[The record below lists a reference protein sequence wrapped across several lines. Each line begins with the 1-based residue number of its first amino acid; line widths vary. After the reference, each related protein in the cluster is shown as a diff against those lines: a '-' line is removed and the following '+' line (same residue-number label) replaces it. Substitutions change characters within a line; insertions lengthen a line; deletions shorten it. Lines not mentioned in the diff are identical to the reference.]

1 MNLNFGCGSLRAGG
15 VVVVLSL
22 LTAACEPPRT
32 PADGGVGSDGDAGAT
47 VGVDSGEEAGMD
59 GGSVD
64 DASVD
69 SGVVDSGLDDVAPG
83 VWRTERIR
91 NPLPGARGAWVT
103 NERELWAI
111 SGFRLVRH
119 TDTTSVVGTIEAR
132 SLGVNTR
139 VWLRQNREPWII
151 VESGKLQRFDGTT
164 LRTEFDAGDRS
175 LRVITS
181 ETNELW
187 LYEGDGVRR
196 WNGTSFDPPVNVL
209 PDCALDNGD
218 LVYVDG
224 ANIMLRRLTGGTAI
238 ITPAPDASPSFN
250 CSGRSL
256 LLRTAALGHSPEFAV
271 VDIDTG
277 ARRTVMPVF
286 GGYFTNHRQR
296 ISITSPSTF
305 ERISSTHEVT
315 PGTWASPLPIES
327 NLIEAL
333 DMAPDSNATFIRA
346 RSGAVYVYR
355 AGAWQTFEETLAGG
369 QLWGRRGGPPLALF
383 AAQSWARR
391 DATGAWR
398 VAEYPRLM
406 DDPAGRPTRTL
417 VRGRGNEAYL
427 RTPSRRLVQWSPER
441 DFREISLPAFE
452 GEVIQADAE
461 DDILV
466 QNTALDHW
474 NGRSFTRLAPLYAN
488 KRDFRRDAMGNWF
501 VLVSAVNAPPLY
513 TQQSLHRFD
522 GTMWRQVIYFGQA
535 QPGFLEGQLEFDS
548 RGGMW
553 AVLTNHV
560 ARVTGSTSAIVYG
573 DPMTNYR
580 QLSGALIG
588 DRLILSDVAS
598 PAGSG
603 PVIVTIDTATSE
615 VRSVSIPPSPL
626 STSTVETT
634 WISSAEHIW
643 AASGGAVQRLDLA
656 P

>member
-1 MNLNFGCGSLRAGG
+1 M
-15 VVVVLSL
+15 
-22 LTAACEPPRT
+22 
-32 PADGGVGSDGDAGAT
+32 
-47 VGVDSGEEAGMD
+47 
-59 GGSVD
+59 
-64 DASVD
+64 
-69 SGVVDSGLDDVAPG
+69 DSGLDEAAPG
-83 VWRTERIR
+83 AWRNERSR
-91 NPLPGARGAWVT
+91 NPLSGARGASVM

-111 SGFRLVRH
+111 VGLRIVRH

-209 PDCALDNGD
+209 PHCVLDNGD
-218 LVYVDG
+218 LVYSDG
-224 ANIMLRRLTGGTAI
+224 LNVMLRRLAGGTSM
-238 ITPAPDASPSFN
+238 ITSAPVEHPNVN
-250 CSGRSL
+250 CGGRSL
-256 LLRTAALGHSPEFAV
+256 LLRTDALGHSPEFAL
-271 VDIDTG
+271 VDVDTG
-277 ARRTVMPVF
+277 ARRMVMPMVS
-286 GGYFTNHRQR
+286 GHFTNHGQR

-305 ERISSTHEVT
+305 ERISFTQEVT
-315 PGTWASPLPIES
+315 PGTWASPLPIER

-355 AGAWQTFEETLAGG
+355 AGVWQSFEETLAGG

-427 RTPSRRLVQWSPER
+427 RTPSRKLVQWSPER
-441 DFREISLPAFE
+441 DFREVSLPPFE

-466 QNTALDHW
+466 ENTALDHW
-474 NGRSFTRLAPLYAN
+474 NGRAFTRLPPFPLPGWNA
-488 KRDFRRDAMGNWF
+488 RSFRRDAMGNWLF
-501 VLVSAVNAPPLY
+501 LASSSNTPPTYVGHSLY
-513 TQQSLHRFD
+513 RLD
-522 GTMWRQVIYFGQA
+522 GTTWQRSIDLDTVILTPRRGA
-535 QPGFLEGQLEFDS
+535 LELEFDS

-553 AVLTNHV
+553 ALLSN
-560 ARVTGSTSAIVYG
+560 RVTRITGSTSAIVYG
-573 DPMTNYR
+573 DPMR
-580 QLSGALIG
+580 GDRVLSGSLIG
-588 DRLILSDVAS
+588 DRLILSDVAGFVS
-598 PAGSG
+598 PA
-603 PVIVTIDTATSE
+603 PVIATINTTTSE
-615 VRSVSIPPSPL
+615 ARSVSIPPSPL
-626 STSTVETT
+626 NGIETT
-634 WISSAEHIW
+634 WLSSAEHIW
-643 AASGGAVQRLDLA
+643 VASDGAVQRLDLA